1 MCALFQQS
9 TVFKYSFYVRG
20 GKVAMALALHPELP
34 SNLLTDLIVSDIA
47 PVRAKVSQDTVQHI
61 RAMEIIQAGNIST
74 RKEADEIMSEYEQVP
89 LTALATFRILM
100 IPSRISVSDHFCL
113 RISRLTRQRP

>member
-1 MCALFQQS
+1 
-9 TVFKYSFYVRG
+9 
-20 GKVAMALALHPELP
+20 MALALHPELP

-100 IPSRISVSDHFCL
+100 MPSRIPVSDHFCL
-113 RISRLTRQRP
+113 RISRFTKQRP